1 MIFHKHRITV
11 FAIGLIG
18 AMIALSGC
26 GRKGPL
32 YIPTDAERAEMQKD
46 QAERDAI
53 LKAREARKQKV
64 EESSEDSASE
74 PANTQP

>member
-18 AMIALSGC
+18 AMIALNGC
-26 GRKGPL
+26 GRKGAL
-32 YIPTDAERAEMQKD
+32 YIPTDAQRAEMQKE

-53 LKAREARKQKV
+53 LKAREARKKDA
-64 EESSEDSASE
+64 EKSSEDSTSE
-74 PANTQP
+74 PASTQP